1 MLPAAG
7 YRVAELQEPDDF
19 TPPPADAV
27 NALRDRRRERRSRRD
42 DDRAAHAAHGS
53 ACTRRACRVRR
64 VSSGDPPPGTDPI
77 AVSLTVVHD
86 PPVTLDPED
95 QRKLEAATRLG
106 KEVVATGRDSWSP
119 TVLGVVV
126 DEVSVVANA
135 AKHVIQRIKLT
146 KDIAWDGS
154 EYAYKA
160 GTFYV
165 DSRTGDVK
173 WAQYSQII
181 SEREHREL
189 LARARA
195 KGWPI
200 LSD

>member
-1 MLPAAG
+1 MPA
-7 YRVAELQEPDDF
+7 
-19 TPPPADAV
+19 
-27 NALRDRRRERRSRRD
+27 
-42 DDRAAHAAHGS
+42 
-53 ACTRRACRVRR
+53 RRAG
-64 VSSGDPPPGTDPI
+64 SGDSPTGTDPI

-86 PPVTLDPED
+86 PRVGLTLDPED

-165 DSRTGDVK
+165 DPRTGDVK

>member
-1 MLPAAG
+1 MDVQDA
-7 YRVAELQEPDDF
+7 RVA
-19 TPPPADAV
+19 
-27 NALRDRRRERRSRRD
+27 
-42 DDRAAHAAHGS
+42 
-53 ACTRRACRVRR
+53 
-64 VSSGDPPPGTDPI
+64 
-77 AVSLTVVHD
+77 
-86 PPVTLDPED
+86 LDSED

-106 KEVVATGRDSWSP
+106 KEVIATGQASWSP

-126 DEVSVVANA
+126 DEVSVVAND

-146 KDIAWDGS
+146 KDVARDGS

-160 GTFYV
+160 GTCYV
-165 DSRTGDVK
+165 DPRAGDVK

-189 LARARA
+189 LAKARA